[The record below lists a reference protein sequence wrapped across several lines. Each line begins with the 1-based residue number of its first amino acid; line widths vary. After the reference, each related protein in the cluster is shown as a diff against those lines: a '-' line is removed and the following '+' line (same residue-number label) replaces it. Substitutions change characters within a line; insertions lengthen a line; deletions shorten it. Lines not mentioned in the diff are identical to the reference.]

1 MHTRPIPRTG
11 EPLPC
16 IGLGTWR
23 TFDVGEAAS
32 ERAPLAEVLRV
43 LREAGGRLVDSS
55 PMYGRAEAV
64 VGDLVR
70 AHPEPRPFLATKIW
84 TTGREAG
91 IAQLE
96 ESERRMAAPGRLDL
110 VQVHNLLDLDVQL
123 ATLRA
128 WKESGRIRYVG
139 ATHHASGAFDRL
151 AALAEEG
158 AVDFV
163 QVPYS
168 VAVRG
173 AEARLLGAARD
184 GGVAVL
190 VMRPLESG
198 DLATR
203 LRDVPVPSWA
213 GELGCATWPQLLLKW
228 ILGHPSV
235 TCVIPATAD
244 PRHAAENVRAG
255 EGPLPDEALRRR
267 ILAAARAA

>member
-1 MHTRPIPRTG
+1 MHSRPIPRTG
-11 EPLPC
+11 ERLPC

-23 TFDVGEAAS
+23 TFDVGETAS

-43 LREAGGRLVDSS
+43 LREGGGRLVDSS

-70 AHPEPRPFLATKIW
+70 ARPEPRPFLATKIW

-123 ATLRA
+123 ATLRE
-128 WKESGRIRYVG
+128 WKASGRIRYVG
-139 ATHHASGAFDRL
+139 ATHHSTSALDRL
-151 AALAEEG
+151 AALAGEG

-168 VAVRG
+168 VAVRD

-198 DLATR
+198 DLAAR
-203 LRDVPVPSWA
+203 LREVPVPSWA
-213 GELGCATWPQLLLKW
+213 AELRCATWPQLLLKW
-228 ILGHPSV
+228 ILGHPAV

-255 EGPLPDEALRRR
+255 EGPLPDEELRRR

>member
-1 MHTRPIPRTG
+1 MRTRAIPRTG

-23 TFDVGEAAS
+23 TFDVGEAPS

-43 LREAGGRLVDSS
+43 LREGGGRLIDSS

-64 VGDLVR
+64 VGELVR
-70 AHPEPRPFLATKIW
+70 AQPEPRPFLATKVW

-91 IAQLE
+91 LAQLE

-123 ATLRA
+123 ATLRE
-128 WKESGRIRYVG
+128 WKASGRIRYVG
-139 ATHHASGAFDRL
+139 ATHHASSGLDRL
-151 AALAEEG
+151 AALAEDG

-168 VAVRG
+168 VAVRD

-198 DLATR
+198 DLAAR
-203 LRDVPVPSWA
+203 LRAEPLPA
-213 GELGCATWPQLLLKW
+213 FAAELGCSTWPQLLLKW
-228 ILGHPSV
+228 ILGHPAV

-244 PRHAAENVRAG
+244 PRHAADNVRAG
-255 EGPLPDEALRRR
+255 EGPLPDEELRRR
-267 ILAAARAA
+267 ILAVVRAV